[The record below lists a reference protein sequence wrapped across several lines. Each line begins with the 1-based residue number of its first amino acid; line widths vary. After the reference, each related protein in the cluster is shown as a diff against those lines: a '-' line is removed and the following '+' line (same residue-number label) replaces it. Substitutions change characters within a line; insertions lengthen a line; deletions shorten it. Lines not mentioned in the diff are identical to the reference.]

1 MIRLTQRGNGRL
13 FLVSP
18 DKITSSG
25 SYMHPTTGDD
35 VHFVTYAEDG
45 GDGVEIREDP
55 MDVARLR
62 AAWECRYD
70 ASELFGTLPIAVHM
84 GVDESGAPIIQFQ
97 CCSITKRVQDEKA
110 AAYAANMAAL
120 PPYARKD
127 VSIWKRIR
135 SWWAA

>member
-1 MIRLTQRGNGRL
+1 MIRLTQRGTGRL

-35 VHFVTYAEDG
+35 VHYVTYADDG

-70 ASELFGTLPIAVHM
+70 ASELRGTLPISVYL
-84 GVDESGAPIIQFQ
+84 DNTDPEKPSIQFL
-97 CCSITKRVQDEKA
+97 CCSITKRIQDEKA
-110 AAYAANMAAL
+110 AAL
-120 PPYARKD
+120 KARPF
-127 VSIWKRIR
+127 WKRFL
-135 SWWAA
+135 AGLPY